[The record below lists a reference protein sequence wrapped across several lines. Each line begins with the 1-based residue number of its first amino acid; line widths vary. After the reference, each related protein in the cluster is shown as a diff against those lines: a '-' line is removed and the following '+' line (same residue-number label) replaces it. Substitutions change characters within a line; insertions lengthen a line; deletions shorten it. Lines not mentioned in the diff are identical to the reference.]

1 MGEKKE
7 KAMSSKLGVADGS
20 ETGEWGCLGRR
31 GKTQERGMK
40 RSGAKQQRSKDIS
53 HKWGKRSLEQKQEES

>member
-1 MGEKKE
+1 MEGDRSCSQMGEKKE

-31 GKTQERGMK
+31 RLSQEGIRILNNRWRKRG
-40 RSGAKQQRSKDIS
+40 RSVG
-53 HKWGKRSLEQKQEES
+53 